1 MEISE
6 EQINVQIQKKVMG
19 GKNLMNTPLITMIF
33 AKKSYKVGLRGITDS
48 KIINAQSVIRGTL
61 TLINVRLTFLKH
73 LTLDPQR
80 YL

>member
-6 EQINVQIQKKVMG
+6 KLINVQVQIKVMG
-19 GKNLMNTPLITMIF
+19 GKNLMNTPMITMIF
-33 AKKSYKVGLRGITDS
+33 AKKSYKVGLRDITDS
-48 KIINAQSVIRGTL
+48 KIIKAQSVIRGTL
-61 TLINVRLTFLKH
+61 ILINVWLTFLRH